1 MSYNTEHN
9 FALGSS
15 LTACSS
21 AFRKAPPFLSVRS
34 FFISLLNHNLGRGC
48 PELNEI
54 TALLIHI
61 ALGLTLKPCHGD
73 FNKYARNIID
83 EKSSRYRK
91 PAVNICRLL
100 LLSEG
105 HHVLQP
111 KFCLHVFISL
121 FHRAIDLFS
130 ITVLLNNSILP
141 GKLLCLLLNIGMQ
154 RWAQH
159 FLVLSWLLS
168 GDFYCEIKPKI
179 YIISIIYCVFN

>member
-1 MSYNTEHN
+1 MSYNAEHN
-9 FALGSS
+9 FAPGSS
-15 LTACSS
+15 FTACSS
-21 AFRKAPPFLSVRS
+21 AFRKAPSFLSVRS

-105 HHVLQP
+105 RRALQLN
-111 KFCLHVFISL
+111 FCFHVFISL
-121 FHRAIDLFS
+121 SAGIAPRWDRLVPSLGAAEQFI
-130 ITVLLNNSILP
+130 IT
-141 GKLLCLLLNIGMQ
+141 KE
-154 RWAQH
+154 AA
-159 FLVLSWLLS
+159 LSHA
-168 GDFYCEIKPKI
+168 
-179 YIISIIYCVFN
+179 N

>member
-1 MSYNTEHN
+1 MSYNAEHN
-9 FALGSS
+9 FAQGSS
-15 LTACSS
+15 FTACSS
-21 AFRKAPPFLSVRS
+21 AFRKAPSFLSVRS

-83 EKSSRYRK
+83 EKSWRYRK

-105 HHVLQP
+105 HGALQLNLY
-111 KFCLHVFISL
+111 FHVFISL
-121 FHRAIDLFS
+121 SAGIAPRRDRLGGS
-130 ITVLLNNSILP
+130 CYVS
-141 GKLLCLLLNIGMQ
+141 CLTMVCKHSG
-154 RWAQH
+154 
-159 FLVLSWLLS
+159 LVLVTFTQSLQI
-168 GDFYCEIKPKI
+168 FTVK
-179 YIISIIYCVFN
+179 

>member
-1 MSYNTEHN
+1 MSYNAEHN

-21 AFRKAPPFLSVRS
+21 AFRKAPPFLPVRS

-61 ALGLTLKPCHGD
+61 EQGLTLKPCHGD

-105 HHVLQP
+105 HAACRALQLN
-111 KFCLHVFISL
+111 FYFHVFTSL
-121 FHRAIDLFS
+121 SAGTAPHRDWLGLKHCVADQFH
-130 ITVLLNNSILP
+130 TV
-141 GKLLCLLLNIGMQ
+141 KE
-154 RWAQH
+154 AA
-159 FLVLSWLLS
+159 LS
-168 GDFYCEIKPKI
+168 Y
-179 YIISIIYCVFN
+179 V

>member
-1 MSYNTEHN
+1 MSYNAEHN

-21 AFRKAPPFLSVRS
+21 AFRKAPPFLPVRS

-61 ALGLTLKPCHGD
+61 AQGLTLKPCHGD

-105 HHVLQP
+105 HAAYRALQLN
-111 KFCLHVFISL
+111 FYFHVFISL
-121 FHRAIDLFS
+121 SAGTAPHRDWLGLKHCVADQFHIAKED
-130 ITVLLNNSILP
+130 
-141 GKLLCLLLNIGMQ
+141 
-154 RWAQH
+154 A
-159 FLVLSWLLS
+159 LSYVWH
-168 GDFYCEIKPKI
+168 
-179 YIISIIYCVFN
+179 